1 MVELFGSCVPDFEVK
16 MVDVERDAVIAH
28 LRRISS
34 TQVEEICTALQ
45 LVIPETKKNNK
56 RAMVNAVARYLS
68 SEEVEDTPDEGLE
81 LFQKLHKQMKE
92 MLGEDEV
99 KDEEELN
106 GTQTVNHQDN
116 SSSSRDLSVQK
127 QETIPVNKPPVPAKP
142 SIPLVSPA
150 STSVQQQSGQVS
162 NAVSSSAV
170 DVRKLKIRD
179 FKINNGAVGKDKG
192 CIKWGSLC
200 FQMNQGLIQGY
211 SERDIMLGVISAMKE
226 GSSEKT
232 FFQLSMDDADLSH
245 TTFIGMLRSLYNVED
260 SEKLMDEMKTYKQG
274 PSTSLMTY
282 VMEMNSFRKRI
293 MSAIKHEECPSLTE
307 VMVRKKFI
315 HLLLVG
321 LRDPTTRL
329 ELKAV
334 LKADE
339 DISDHELMAV
349 VNEITA
355 CGEESELK
363 HGNSQVGSKAV
374 DVEEKDYCTREEG
387 KIFAE
392 FSKIHVTMAQQ
403 QAQFQQQQ
411 KTIENLQ
418 RQLNN
423 NNNNNNNS
431 NNKDNSGGGNGSGGG
446 SSGAGR
452 NNRRRKFMCK
462 CAKCLQE
469 GVYCNHCA
477 KCGEEGHKQ
486 ASCPKNE

>member
-1 MVELFGSCVPDFEVK
+1 MFRVVSFLVELVRSWFLCCPVTIK

-28 LRRISS
+28 LRLISL
-34 TQVEEICTALQ
+34 TQVGEICTALN
-45 LVIPETKKNNK
+45 LTIPETKKTSK
-56 RAMVNAVARYLS
+56 RAMVNAVLRYLS
-68 SEEVEDTPDEGLE
+68 SEEVEDADDEGLE
-81 LFQKLHKQMKE
+81 IFQNMLRQLKE
-92 MLGEDEV
+92 MVGEDGV
-99 KDEEELN
+99 KDEEEN
-106 GTQTVNHQDN
+106 NQNAPIVDPTSAGSSN
-116 SSSSRDLSVQK
+116 SKVLLSSIQKKESV
-127 QETIPVNKPPVPAKP
+127 PNKPPVPVKP
-142 SIPLVSPA
+142 EITKKA
-150 STSVQQQSGQVS
+150 QIQQIQQDSVTT
-162 NAVSSSAV
+162 AV

-179 FKINNGAVGKDKG
+179 FKINNGAVGKDKS

-232 FFQLSMDDADLSH
+232 FFQLTMDDTDVTH
-245 TTFIGMLRSLYNVED
+245 ETFIGMLRSLYNVED
-260 SEKLMDEMKTYKQG
+260 SEKLMDDMKAYVQG
-274 PSTSLMTY
+274 PSTLLKTY
-282 VMEMNSFRKRI
+282 VMEMCSFRRRI
-293 MSAIKHEECPSLTE
+293 LTAIKHEECPSSLTE
-307 VMVRKKFI
+307 AVVRKKFI

-334 LKADE
+334 LNADQ
-339 DISDHELMAV
+339 DISDPDLMAV

-363 HGNSQVGSKAV
+363 HGKSQASVKAV
-374 DVEEKDYCTREEG
+374 EVNEKDHCTLEEG

-392 FSKIHVTMAQQ
+392 LSKLNVTMAQQ
-403 QAQFQQQQ
+403 QVQFQQQQ

-423 NNNNNNNS
+423 NS
-431 NNKDNSGGGNGSGGG
+431 NNKDNSNGGGGNN
-446 SSGAGR
+446 GAGK
-452 NNRRRKFMCK
+452 NKRRKFMCK